1 MTRPDHDA
9 TPTGPPIVITPMR
22 RRHLRAVLAIEERTS
37 TTPWSLGLFLA
48 EARRQERVYLVA
60 RSGHRVVGKMPS
72 TLPFSSRTHPAS
84 TMRSA
89 SSSRRFS
96 VSFSIAA
103 SGFSGLDVP
112 MSWTCR

>member
-1 MTRPDHDA
+1 MTGTVAA
-9 TPTGPPIVITPMR
+9 TAERSETSAAVRGVGVTPSR
-22 RRHLRAVLAIEERTS
+22 SAALSSFRTVRSWLPS
-37 TTPWSLGLFLA
+37 T
-48 EARRQERVYLVA
+48 
-60 RSGHRVVGKMPS
+60 SGHRVVGKVPS
-72 TLPFSSRTHPAS
+72 SLPFSSRTHPAS
-84 TMRSA
+84 TVRSA